1 MAEKNNFKKNP
12 KNFLSK
18 TIFVEMFFFINL
30 PGKVKTR
37 SGQGQGKVRARSG
50 QSQGK
55 VKVRSSRQGHQC
67 KIKAKKG
74 QGKVKASSK

>member
-1 MAEKNNFKKNP
+1 MSAKKNNKAR
-12 KNFLSK
+12 SRQGQ
-18 TIFVEMFFFINL
+18 
-30 PGKVKTR
+30 GKVKTR

-67 KIKAKKG
+67 KHNLNLNFNLMGFDTIEINLVINSLAL
-74 QGKVKASSK
+74 